1 MLRAGLKAVI
11 LDVDDIEVV
20 GETDDAKYI
29 FNDIRRLEI
38 DVLLL
43 DISMP
48 GPGFLDILSRI
59 SNGYDDIKKIK
70 ILVLSMHPEEQY
82 AIRAIK
88 AGANGYLTKEHS
100 PAELINAIRMIHNGK
115 RYISQSLAEILANDI
130 ISGNSIIAPHDT
142 LSSREYQILCMLGK
156 GSSVTEISR
165 SLSLSPKTIST
176 YRNRLCK
183 KLNLK
188 NNAELIH
195 YVIDYKLL

>member
-1 MLRAGLKAVI
+1 M
-11 LDVDDIEVV
+11 DVDDIEVV